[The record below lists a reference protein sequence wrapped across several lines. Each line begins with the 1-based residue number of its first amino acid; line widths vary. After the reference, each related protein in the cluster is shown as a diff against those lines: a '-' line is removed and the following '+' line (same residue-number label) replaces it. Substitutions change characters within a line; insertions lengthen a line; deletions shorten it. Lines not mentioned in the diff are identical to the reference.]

1 MQSPVKVSVSQI
13 QQWLRCEYR
22 WYWAYGPPQLKG
34 EGGPATWL
42 GSAVHI
48 ALDDYE
54 SGRGI
59 PEAEYLAE
67 LMEDERSFKDWDY
80 ERRYKVAKKA
90 IPIASVGL
98 DKLPQPGT
106 VQVERSI
113 EMQCGSAVMVCRID
127 MSAEGYIGDHKTTS
141 NLSWAKST
149 HEVANNIQL
158 LTYAYAALHEDP
170 PEVVKVELLYRTT
183 RGVCHTLN
191 VSAEVPWQRVED
203 NWLEMMAISA
213 ELVEHKHDETPD
225 NLTPNINA
233 CGDFR
238 GCDHLRYCA
247 YSPKNRNKT
256 LRSDT
261 MRHSEKAQSIRDR
274 LGLSRIL
281 PPNAPPNIEQTETLI
296 EDAATAVA
304 IAEPEQVE
312 EVYNARGV
320 ALENRAAPEVVA
332 PAVKP
337 LRAADLKQLS
347 ERLAAG
353 DDAEVAYW
361 DMVEKVEEEYGK
373 KLTARRW
380 QTMLK
385 KAGLVEYEGE
395 LINPQ
400 STSIKAMEY
409 AAEPEVEPEPE
420 PEVDVLPDDPGLWH
434 GSTAPEAPE
443 SDVKEL
449 QSTLA
454 AVRDQAHQRE
464 QQLSQVASFD
474 MVVLV
479 DCYFEKTPPGAITLS
494 EYVAPYQATVSQQ
507 SGVDYYE
514 LIEYNEGAKQI
525 AGKLMA
531 AVYKEHPKGVLLVD
545 SGDPLASRVLSIL
558 RSCDGVAI
566 IRGK

>member
-48 ALDDYE
+48 ALEEYE
-54 SGRGI
+54 AGRGI

-90 IPIASVGL
+90 IPISSVGL
-98 DKLPQPGT
+98 DKLPEPGT

-170 PEVVKVELLYRTT
+170 PEVVKIELLYRTT

-203 NWLEMMAISA
+203 NWREMVEISA
-213 ELVEHKHDETPD
+213 ALVEHKHDDTPD
-225 NLTPNINA
+225 KLTPNINA

-247 YSPKNRNKT
+247 YSPQNRNKT

-281 PPNAPPNIEQTETLI
+281 PPDAPPNIEQTETLI

-304 IAEPEQVE
+304 IAEPEQVQ

-320 ALENRAAPEVVA
+320 APENRVAPEVVA

-337 LRAADLKQLS
+337 LRAADLEQLS

-353 DDAEVAYW
+353 DDSEVAYW

-400 STSIKAMEY
+400 STSIKAMDY
-409 AAEPEVEPEPE
+409 AAET
-420 PEVDVLPDDPGLWH
+420 EVDRGEAIETGEEREHLSIP
-434 GSTAPEAPE
+434 APVEVPAP
-443 SDVKEL
+443 VKEL

-454 AVRDQAHQRE
+454 AVRDEAHQRE

-494 EYVAPYQATVSQQ
+494 EYISPYQATVSQQ

-531 AVYKEHPKGVLLVD
+531 AVYKDHPKGVLLVD

>member
-1 MQSPVKVSVSQI
+1 MQSIVRVSVSQI

-22 WYWAYGPPQLKG
+22 WWYAYGPLQRKSK
-34 EGGPATWL
+34 GGPATWL

-48 ALDDYE
+48 ALEEYE
-54 SGRGI
+54 AGRGI
-59 PEAEYLAE
+59 PEAEHLAE
-67 LMEDERSFKDWDY
+67 LMLEDQNFKDWDY

-90 IPIASVGL
+90 VPISSVGL
-98 DKLPQPGT
+98 DKLPEPGT

-113 EMQCGSAVMVCRID
+113 EMQCGKAVMVCRID

-149 HEVANNIQL
+149 HEVANNVQL

-203 NWLEMMAISA
+203 NWREMVEISA
-213 ELVEHKHDETPD
+213 ELVEHKHDDTPD
-225 NLTPNINA
+225 KLTPNINA

-238 GCDHLRYCA
+238 GCEHQRYCT

-274 LGLSRIL
+274 LGLSKIL
-281 PPNAPPNIEQTETLI
+281 PPEAPPNIEQTETLL
-296 EDAATAVA
+296 EDAARAVA
-304 IAEPEQVE
+304 IAEPEQVQ

-320 ALENRAAPEVVA
+320 APENREVAPAVA

-337 LRAADLKQLS
+337 LRATELEQLS
-347 ERLAAG
+347 ERLAHG
-353 DDAEVAYW
+353 DDAEVAYL
-361 DMVEKVEEEYGK
+361 DMSEKVEQEYGK
-373 KLTARRW
+373 KLTDRRW
-380 QTMLK
+380 QAMLNH
-385 KAGLVEYEGE
+385 AGLIEYESE
-395 LINPQ
+395 LVSSEQ
-400 STSIKAMEY
+400 WHKAE
-409 AAEPEVEPEPE
+409 AAAEPEPE
-420 PEVDVLPDDPGLWH
+420 PVP
-434 GSTAPEAPE
+434 
-443 SDVKEL
+443 VKDL

-494 EYVAPYQATVSQQ
+494 EYVAPYQATVAQQ

>member
-1 MQSPVKVSVSQI
+1 MQSPVRVSVSQI
-13 QQWLRCEYR
+13 GQYTRCEYR
-22 WYWAYGPPQLKG
+22 WWYAYGPLQRKSK
-34 EGGPATWL
+34 GGPATWL

-48 ALDDYE
+48 ALEEYE

-59 PEAEYLAE
+59 PEAEHLAE
-67 LMEDERSFKDWDY
+67 LMLEDQNFKDWDY

-90 IPIASVGL
+90 IPISSVGL
-98 DKLPQPGT
+98 DKLPEPGT
-106 VQVERSI
+106 VEVERAI
-113 EMQCGSAVMVCRID
+113 DLQCGKAVMVCRVD

-149 HEVANNIQL
+149 HEVANNVQL

-203 NWLEMMAISA
+203 NWREMMEISA
-213 ELVEHKHDETPD
+213 ELVEHKYDDTPD
-225 NLTPNINA
+225 KLTPNINA

-238 GCDHLRYCA
+238 GCEHQRYCQ

-274 LGLSRIL
+274 LGLSRLL

-296 EDAATAVA
+296 EDAARAVA
-304 IAEPEQVE
+304 IAEPEQVQ

-320 ALENRAAPEVVA
+320 APENRVAPEAVA

-337 LRAADLKQLS
+337 LRAADLEQLS

-373 KLTARRW
+373 KLTDRRW

-400 STSIKAMEY
+400 STSIKAMDY
-409 AAEPEVEPEPE
+409 AAETEVDRGEAIETGEEREHLSILLEPE
-420 PEVDVLPDDPGLWH
+420 PEVP
-434 GSTAPEAPE
+434 AP
-443 SDVKEL
+443 VKEL

-454 AVRDQAHQRE
+454 AVRDDAHQRE

-494 EYVAPYQATVSQQ
+494 DYVAPYKATVSQQ

-531 AVYKEHPKGVLLVD
+531 AVYKDHPKGVLLVD

>member
-1 MQSPVKVSVSQI
+1 MQLPVRVSVSQI
-13 QQWLRCEYR
+13 GQYTRCEYR
-22 WYWAYGPPQLKG
+22 WWWAYGPLQRKSK
-34 EGGPATWL
+34 GGPATWL

-48 ALDDYE
+48 ALEEYE

-59 PEAEYLAE
+59 PEAEHLAE
-67 LMEDERSFKDWDY
+67 LMQEDQNFKDWDY

-90 IPIASVGL
+90 IPISSVGL
-98 DKLPQPGT
+98 DKLPEPGT

-113 EMQCGSAVMVCRID
+113 ELQCGKAVMLCRID

-149 HEVANNIQL
+149 HEVANNVQL

-203 NWLEMMAISA
+203 NWREMMEISDS
-213 ELVEHKHDETPD
+213 LVEHKYDETPD
-225 NLTPNINA
+225 KLKPNINA

-238 GCDHLRYCA
+238 GCEHQGYCQ

-281 PPNAPPNIEQTETLI
+281 PPNAPPNIEQTDTLL
-296 EDAATAVA
+296 EDAARAVA
-304 IAEPEQVE
+304 IAEPEQVQ

-320 ALENRAAPEVVA
+320 APENRVAPVETSAVA

-337 LRAADLKQLS
+337 LRASDLEQLS
-347 ERLAAG
+347 ERLDYG
-353 DDAEVAYW
+353 DDAEVAYL
-361 DMVEKVEEEYGK
+361 DMVRLVEDQYGK

-380 QTMLK
+380 QAMLDN
-385 KAGLVEYEGE
+385 AGLVEYEGE
-395 LINPQ
+395 LVDAAQ
-400 STSIKAMEY
+400 WHKAEA
-409 AAEPEVEPEPE
+409 AAEPDLKVAEPEPL
-420 PEVDVLPDDPGLWH
+420 EVPTP
-434 GSTAPEAPE
+434 
-443 SDVKEL
+443 VKDL

-494 EYVAPYQATVSQQ
+494 EYVASYQATVSQQ

-531 AVYKEHPKGVLLVD
+531 AVYKDHPKGVLLVD